1 MNTRRRTFLKAG
13 LAAAAGLGGSAF
25 GIRSG
30 RSFDG
35 GMVGVDA
42 ALGHRFRD
50 GGFPEP
56 TSTVDSGVL
65 VVGGGIAG
73 LSAARELDRLGLRDW
88 KLLELESE
96 AGGNAASGRNAV
108 SEFPWGAHY
117 VPLPGPDT
125 PDERA

>member
-96 AGGNAASGRNAV
+96 AFLSLCGEKRTQDRIMFMLEKGKPLRN
-108 SEFPWGAHY
+108 
-117 VPLPGPDT
+117 
-125 PDERA
+125 